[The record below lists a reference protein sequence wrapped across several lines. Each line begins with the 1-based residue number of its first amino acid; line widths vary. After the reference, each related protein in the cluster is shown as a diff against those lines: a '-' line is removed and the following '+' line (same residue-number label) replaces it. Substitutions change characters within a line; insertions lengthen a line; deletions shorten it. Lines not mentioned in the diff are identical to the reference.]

1 MPADRANDQEVFLT
15 LEDVMKEK
23 CLDHVTTMVGLDEK
37 TIEEDFKA
45 VDTDEDGKL
54 TLEEGLKVYQY
65 LRETADSTSY
75 GMCVYDCCYKHSGLS
90 EFLLSIE
97 SQQCNEIKEGPEPID
112 GGCEAK
118 TETPLQTSLTGL
130 NPVHI
135 MGQLDCTLKATAACK
150 EDGDCITIPYSI
162 ENGEEEVGFF
172 QG

>member
-45 VDTDEDGKL
+45 VDTDEDGKV

-75 GMCVYDCCYKHSGLS
+75 GMCVYDCCGCWICLQSN
-90 EFLLSIE
+90 LLN
-97 SQQCNEIKEGPEPID
+97 C
-112 GGCEAK
+112 
-118 TETPLQTSLTGL
+118 
-130 NPVHI
+130 
-135 MGQLDCTLKATAACK
+135 
-150 EDGDCITIPYSI
+150 
-162 ENGEEEVGFF
+162 
-172 QG
+172 

>member
-15 LEDVMKEK
+15 LEDVIKEK

-75 GMCVYDCCYKHSGLS
+75 GMCVYDCCLNYP
-90 EFLLSIE
+90 FLE
-97 SQQCNEIKEGPEPID
+97 TQECHEDKERQSLY

-118 TETPLQTSLTGL
+118 IEK
-130 NPVHI
+130 PVPQNEKPVPFSQFDLSVIAH
-135 MGQLDCTLKATAACK
+135 LDCTLKATAVCK
-150 EDGDCITIPYSI
+150 EDGDCITNPSSI
-162 ENGEEEVGFF
+162 ENGEEEVKFF